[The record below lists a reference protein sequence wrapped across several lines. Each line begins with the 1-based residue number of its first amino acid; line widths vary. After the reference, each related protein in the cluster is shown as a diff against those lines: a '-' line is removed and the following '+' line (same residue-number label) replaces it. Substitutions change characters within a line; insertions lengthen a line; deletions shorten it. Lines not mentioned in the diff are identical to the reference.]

1 MGRRS
6 TIKSLTP
13 ELRRE
18 LDRLLIE
25 DRLTQAQVAEHMRK
39 LGAQVS
45 ESAVYRYEA
54 KMRDLVRD
62 IRLTREMSAVI
73 GRELESL
80 PDHDTGRMLVES
92 LQTLLFKAQMQLR
105 SGDDVDE
112 KQLARFASTARDLAS
127 ALKMH
132 TDTEA
137 KVRDRILRKA
147 AEVAGGACKK
157 LGYGAEVANLIREQ
171 IMGISQES
179 LSRPAPQPES
189 EQQP

>member
-6 TIKSLTP
+6 TIKSLAP

-25 DRLTQAQVAEHMRK
+25 DRLPQSKVAEHMRK
-39 LGAQVS
+39 LGAPVS
-45 ESAVYRYEA
+45 EAAIYRYEA
-54 KMRDLVRD
+54 KFRDLIRD

-92 LQTLLFKAQMQLR
+92 LQTLLFKAQMQIR
-105 SGDDVDE
+105 AGDDVDE

-137 KVRDRILRKA
+137 KIRDRVLRKA
-147 AEVAGGACKK
+147 AEVAAGTCKK
-157 LGYGAEVANLIREQ
+157 LGYGPEVRDLIKEQ
-171 IMGISQES
+171 IMGISREA
-179 LSRPAPQPES
+179 LSGHAPQPES
-189 EQQP
+189 EQQL